1 MLLCRENNLN
11 YNSENNYDKIHVKI
25 TYPPPLQ
32 QIPID
37 NPLTI
42 FGASTYNTTNNA
54 CTVYA
59 NSNDLKFQKVIAA
72 GPPGDNNYS
81 SWIFTYAPN
90 YHPIAKGINNL
101 LQKE

>member
-1 MLLCRENNLN
+1 MLLCRENNFN
-11 YNSENNYDKIHVKI
+11 YNKREQLRQNSTVLDVKI

-42 FGASTYNTTNNA
+42 FGTSTYTTNNS

-72 GPPGDNNYS
+72 GPS
-81 SWIFTYAPN
+81 
-90 YHPIAKGINNL
+90 
-101 LQKE
+101 